1 MLFYLA
7 SGKTLAVEAFGLLL
21 FGLLRPGHV
30 PPFWAIILS
39 FCSLLTFSVLTFF
52 LLLYLFL
59 FLLVYFP
66 CFEPLHSLLVVTLF
80 AHSCYFFV
88 TLFGRDTYVLFFL
101 ALISLTS

>member
-7 SGKTLAVEAFGLLL
+7 SGKTLVVEAFGSVP

-52 LLLYLFL
+52 LFLSLFL
-59 FLLVYFP
+59 FLLVSFP

-80 AHSCYFFV
+80 AHSCYFPITV
-88 TLFGRDTYVLFFL
+88 FGRDTYFLSL